1 MNRFGVVFLFLW
13 IPLLCSGQEQDIF
26 QAVQSGQMDK
36 IEEMLKADPLPINA
50 VDRAGRTPLFIAGN
64 PGDFFMLSDGGIK

>member
-1 MNRFGVVFLFLW
+1 
-13 IPLLCSGQEQDIF
+13 
-26 QAVQSGQMDK
+26 MDK